1 MDKLE
6 PEKVQIISDM
16 LWNKPSDVAGRLG
29 VNKTTVYAYMK
40 LLGREFQYGRGDF
53 EKYVDLLRKID
64 NHPGIVESIETD
76 MEFNLPKK
84 TVLRN
89 AINELGL
96 TWREADH
103 VYECVIPKRQR
114 SRCQRAL
121 VKRKLSK
128 L

>member
-6 PEKVQIISDM
+6 CEKIDLIGQM
-16 LWNKPSDVAGRLG
+16 LWDKPVDVAARLG

-40 LLGREFQYGRGDF
+40 LLGREFQYGRSEFDR
-53 EKYVDLLRKID
+53 YVDLLRKMQ
-64 NHPGIVESIETD
+64 NHPGIIESIETD

-84 TVLRN
+84 QVLRN
-89 AINELGL
+89 AINELGI

>member
-16 LWNKPSDVAGRLG
+16 LWDKPGDVAVRLG

-84 TVLRN
+84 TVLQN

-103 VYECVIPKRQR
+103 VYSCVIPKRQR
-114 SRCQRAL
+114 ARCQRAL

>member
-6 PEKVQIISDM
+6 CEKIDLIGQM
-16 LWNKPSDVAGRLG
+16 LWDKPGDVAVRLG

-40 LLGREFQYGRGDF
+40 LLGREFRYGRSEFDR
-53 EKYVDLLRKID
+53 YVDLLRKMQ
-64 NHPGIVESIETD
+64 NHPGIIDSIETD
-76 MEFNLPKK
+76 MEFNLSKK
-84 TVLRN
+84 QVLRN
-89 AINELGL
+89 AINELGI

-114 SRCQRAL
+114 SRCKRAL
-121 VKRKLSK
+121 IKRKLSK